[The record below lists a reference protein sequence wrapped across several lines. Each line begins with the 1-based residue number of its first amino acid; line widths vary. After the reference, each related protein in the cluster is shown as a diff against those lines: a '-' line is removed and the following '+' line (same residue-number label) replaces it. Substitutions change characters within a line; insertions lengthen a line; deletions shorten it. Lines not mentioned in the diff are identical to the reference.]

1 VISNDYRHHED
12 GATFASL
19 PHETVNL
26 RTGENIRMP
35 SIATSFALCG
45 KEHLSLQDD
54 ASLMPGDVIAIPK
67 LAESVCTNDILTAP
81 GAVSEEKAEIDI
93 ETANNVLTP
102 LSRPPEDV
110 PLMASA
116 TISLHEDTK
125 ARGKNRGGS
134 SNADDKLQNAL
145 ANMAREDLSMKV
157 EHDIVSSKLL
167 LRCMSGDHLNIVAA
181 RLKER
186 YGLEI
191 DLGQPQ
197 IPYRETLVKSVN
209 NIEGKHKKQ
218 SGGSGQFGDCFI
230 SMEPL
235 EEGTGVEF
243 ESRIKGGV
251 ISGSF
256 IQSVE
261 KGVREQ
267 LQSGGPMGYPVTD
280 VKVTL
285 TDGKMH
291 SVDSKNIA
299 FQSAGKQAGKSI

>member
-1 VISNDYRHHED
+1 
-12 GATFASL
+12 
-19 PHETVNL
+19 
-26 RTGENIRMP
+26 
-35 SIATSFALCG
+35 
-45 KEHLSLQDD
+45 
-54 ASLMPGDVIAIPK
+54 
-67 LAESVCTNDILTAP
+67 
-81 GAVSEEKAEIDI
+81 
-93 ETANNVLTP
+93 
-102 LSRPPEDV
+102 
-110 PLMASA
+110 
-116 TISLHEDTK
+116 
-125 ARGKNRGGS
+125 
-134 SNADDKLQNAL
+134 
-145 ANMAREDLSMKV
+145 
-157 EHDIVSSKLL
+157 
-167 LRCMSGDHLNIVAA
+167 MSGDHLNIVAA